1 MTKAVNSSM
10 FTPAVVGKNRIS
22 VSHLQFADDTIF
34 VGKATMENV
43 VFLNRFL
50 SNLEFVSG
58 LRVNLNKNSLYGVN
72 VGDGKLYDLAGVMGC
87 EVGRIPFVYLG
98 LKYPLKREKEDKW
111 RWEPEPKGTY
121 TTRSVYNWLTT
132 KSDGHGEEEEGES
145 NIKVVW
151 TKFSHL
157 KVSFHAWRVL
167 KERIPTTTNL

>member
-22 VSHLQFADDTIF
+22 VSHIQFADDTIF

-50 SNLEFVSG
+50 SNLELVSG

-98 LKYPLKREKEDKW
+98 LKV
-111 RWEPEPKGTY
+111 GTTH
-121 TTRSVYNWLTT
+121 TTASEWDLVVQ
-132 KSDGHGEEEEGES
+132 
-145 NIKVVW
+145 KV
-151 TKFSHL
+151 KD
-157 KVSFHAWRVL
+157 
-167 KERIPTTTNL
+167 RIR